1 MRNLDILVT
10 EKGTIEL
17 NKIGYARVS
26 SLEQNIDRQIQVL
39 ERQTTKIFTD
49 KESGTS
55 RKRQGLK
62 ELLDYIRTDDIVV
75 VTELD
80 RLSRN
85 NEQLTEIM
93 GIIQSKG
100 ATLEVLNFPS
110 LLGIK
115 DDNLRKLLNNLI
127 LEIIKYQAQ
136 AERDRIRERQRQGI
150 ELAKK
155 RGRYKGR
162 KPLFKRDDKKL
173 IHAFDL
179 YLGGKTDKEVEEMTG
194 INRVTFRRYRLKYN
208 IKR

>member
-1 MRNLDILVT
+1 M
-10 EKGTIEL
+10 

-26 SLEQNIDRQIQVL
+26 SLDQNIDRQIQVL
-39 ERQTTKIFTD
+39 EKQTTKIFTD

-62 ELLDYIRTDDIVV
+62 ELLDYIRADDIVV

-85 NEQLTEIM
+85 NEHLTEIM

-162 KPLFKRDDKKL
+162 KPLFRRDDKKL

-208 IKR
+208 IKW

>member
-1 MRNLDILVT
+1 M
-10 EKGTIEL
+10 

-26 SLEQNIDRQIQVL
+26 SLDQNIDRQIQVL
-39 ERQTTKIFTD
+39 EKETTKIFTD

-62 ELLDYIRTDDIVV
+62 ELLDYIRADDIVV

-85 NEQLTEIM
+85 NEHLTEIM

-179 YLGGKTDKEVEEMTG
+179 YLSGKTDKEVEEMKG

>member
-1 MRNLDILVT
+1 M
-10 EKGTIEL
+10 

-26 SLEQNIDRQIQVL
+26 SLDQNIDRQIQVL
-39 ERQTTKIFTD
+39 EKQTTKIFTD

-62 ELLDYIRTDDIVV
+62 ELLDYIRADDIVV

-85 NEQLTEIM
+85 NEHLTEIM

-162 KPLFKRDDKKL
+162 KPLFRRDDKKL

>member
-1 MRNLDILVT
+1 M
-10 EKGTIEL
+10 

-39 ERQTTKIFTD
+39 ERQTTKIFMD

-62 ELLDYIRTDDIVV
+62 ELLDYVRTDDIVV

-85 NEQLTEIM
+85 NEHLTEIM

-155 RGRYKGR
+155 KGRYKGR
-162 KPLFKRDDKKL
+162 KPLFRRDDKKL

>member
-1 MRNLDILVT
+1 M
-10 EKGTIEL
+10 

-85 NEQLTEIM
+85 NEHLTEIM

-155 RGRYKGR
+155 KGRYKGR

>member
-1 MRNLDILVT
+1 M
-10 EKGTIEL
+10 

-26 SLEQNIDRQIQVL
+26 SLDQNIDRQIQVL
-39 ERQTTKIFTD
+39 EKQTTKIFTD

-85 NEQLTEIM
+85 NEHLTEIM
-93 GIIQSKG
+93 GVIQSKG

-162 KPLFKRDDKKL
+162 KPLFKREDKKL

>member
-1 MRNLDILVT
+1 M
-10 EKGTIEL
+10 

-26 SLEQNIDRQIQVL
+26 SLDQNIDRQIQVL
-39 ERQTTKIFTD
+39 EKETTKVFTD

-62 ELLDYIRTDDIVV
+62 ELLDYIRADDIVV

-85 NEQLTEIM
+85 NEHLTEIM

-179 YLGGKTDKEVEEMTG
+179 YLSGKTDKEVEEMTG

>member
-1 MRNLDILVT
+1 
-10 EKGTIEL
+10 L

-26 SLEQNIDRQIQVL
+26 SLDQNIDRQIQVL
-39 ERQTTKIFTD
+39 EKQTTKIFTD

-62 ELLDYIRTDDIVV
+62 ELLDYIRADDIVV

-85 NEQLTEIM
+85 NEHLTEIM

-162 KPLFKRDDKKL
+162 KPLFRRDDKKL

>member
-1 MRNLDILVT
+1 M
-10 EKGTIEL
+10 

-26 SLEQNIDRQIQVL
+26 SLDQNIDRQIQVL
-39 ERQTTKIFTD
+39 KSQTTKIFTD

-85 NEQLTEIM
+85 NEHLTEIM

-173 IHAFDL
+173 IHAFEL

>member
-1 MRNLDILVT
+1 M
-10 EKGTIEL
+10 

-26 SLEQNIDRQIQVL
+26 SLDQNIDRQIQVL
-39 ERQTTKIFTD
+39 ERETTKIFTD

-85 NEQLTEIM
+85 NEHLTEIM

-136 AERDRIRERQRQGI
+136 AERDRIKERQRQGI

>member
-1 MRNLDILVT
+1 M
-10 EKGTIEL
+10 

-26 SLEQNIDRQIQVL
+26 SLDQNIDRQIQVL
-39 ERQTTKIFTD
+39 KPQTTKIFTD
-49 KESGTS
+49 KETGTS

-85 NEQLTEIM
+85 NEHLTEIM

-162 KPLFKRDDKKL
+162 KPLFKSDDKKL

-179 YLGGKTDKEVEEMTG
+179 YLSGKTDKEVEEMTG

>member
-1 MRNLDILVT
+1 M
-10 EKGTIEL
+10 

-26 SLEQNIDRQIQVL
+26 SLDQNIDRQIQVL
-39 ERQTTKIFTD
+39 KPQTTKIFTD

-85 NEQLTEIM
+85 NEHLTEIM

-173 IHAFDL
+173 IHAFEL

>member
-1 MRNLDILVT
+1 M
-10 EKGTIEL
+10 

-26 SLEQNIDRQIQVL
+26 SLDQNIDRQIQVL
-39 ERQTTKIFTD
+39 ERETTKIFTD

-85 NEQLTEIM
+85 NEHLTEIM

-136 AERDRIRERQRQGI
+136 AERDRIKERQRQGI

-162 KPLFKRDDKKL
+162 KPLFKRDDRKL

>member
-1 MRNLDILVT
+1 M
-10 EKGTIEL
+10 

-26 SLEQNIDRQIQVL
+26 SLDQNIDRQIQVL
-39 ERQTTKIFTD
+39 EKQTTKIFTD

-85 NEQLTEIM
+85 NEHLTEIM

-155 RGRYKGR
+155 KGRYKGR
-162 KPLFKRDDKKL
+162 KPLFRRDDKKL

-194 INRVTFRRYRLKYN
+194 INRVTFRRYRIKYN

>member
-1 MRNLDILVT
+1 M
-10 EKGTIEL
+10 

-26 SLEQNIDRQIQVL
+26 SLDQNIDRQIQVL
-39 ERQTTKIFTD
+39 ERETTKIFTD

-85 NEQLTEIM
+85 NEHLTEIM

-136 AERDRIRERQRQGI
+136 AERDRIKERQRQGI

-155 RGRYKGR
+155 RGRYEGR

>member
-1 MRNLDILVT
+1 M
-10 EKGTIEL
+10 

-26 SLEQNIDRQIQVL
+26 SLDQNIDRQIQVL
-39 ERQTTKIFTD
+39 EKQTIKIFTD

-85 NEQLTEIM
+85 NEHLTEIM

-162 KPLFKRDDKKL
+162 KPLFKREDKKL

>member
-1 MRNLDILVT
+1 M
-10 EKGTIEL
+10 

-85 NEQLTEIM
+85 NEHLTEIM

-100 ATLEVLNFPS
+100 VTLEVLNFPS

-127 LEIIKYQAQ
+127 LEIVKYQAQ

-155 RGRYKGR
+155 KGRYKGR
-162 KPLFKRDDKKL
+162 KPLFRRDDKKL

>member
-1 MRNLDILVT
+1 M
-10 EKGTIEL
+10 

-26 SLEQNIDRQIQVL
+26 SLDQNIDRQIQVL
-39 ERQTTKIFTD
+39 ERETTKIFTD

-85 NEQLTEIM
+85 NEHLTEIM
-93 GIIQSKG
+93 GIIRSKG

-162 KPLFKRDDKKL
+162 KPLFRHDDKKL

-179 YLGGKTDKEVEEMTG
+179 YLSGKTDKEVEEMTG

>member
-1 MRNLDILVT
+1 M
-10 EKGTIEL
+10 

-85 NEQLTEIM
+85 NEHLTEIM

-100 ATLEVLNFPS
+100 VTLEVLNFPS

-155 RGRYKGR
+155 KGRYKGR
-162 KPLFKRDDKKL
+162 KPLFRRDDKKL

>member
-1 MRNLDILVT
+1 M
-10 EKGTIEL
+10 

-26 SLEQNIDRQIQVL
+26 SLDQNIDRQIQVL
-39 ERQTTKIFTD
+39 EKQTTKIFTD

-85 NEQLTEIM
+85 NEHLTEIM

-162 KPLFKRDDKKL
+162 KPLFKREDQKL

>member
-1 MRNLDILVT
+1 M
-10 EKGTIEL
+10 

-26 SLEQNIDRQIQVL
+26 SLDQNIDRQIQVL
-39 ERQTTKIFTD
+39 EEQTTKIFTD

-62 ELLDYIRTDDIVV
+62 ELLDYVRTDDIVV

-85 NEQLTEIM
+85 NEHLTEIM

-162 KPLFKRDDKKL
+162 KPLFKREDKKL

>member
-1 MRNLDILVT
+1 
-10 EKGTIEL
+10 L

-26 SLEQNIDRQIQVL
+26 SLDQNIDRQIQVL
-39 ERQTTKIFTD
+39 EKQTTKIFTD

-85 NEQLTEIM
+85 NEHLTEIM

-162 KPLFKRDDKKL
+162 KPLFKREDKKL

>member
-1 MRNLDILVT
+1 M
-10 EKGTIEL
+10 

-85 NEQLTEIM
+85 NEHLTEIM

-155 RGRYKGR
+155 KGRYKGR
-162 KPLFKRDDKKL
+162 KPLFRRDDKKL

>member
-1 MRNLDILVT
+1 M
-10 EKGTIEL
+10 

-26 SLEQNIDRQIQVL
+26 SLDQNIDRQIQVL
-39 ERQTTKIFTD
+39 EKETTKIFTD

-62 ELLDYIRTDDIVV
+62 ELLDYIRADDIVV

-85 NEQLTEIM
+85 NEHLTEIM

>member
-1 MRNLDILVT
+1 M
-10 EKGTIEL
+10 

-26 SLEQNIDRQIQVL
+26 SLDQNIDRQIQVL
-39 ERQTTKIFTD
+39 EPQTTKIFSD
-49 KESGTS
+49 KESGSS

-62 ELLDYIRTDDIVV
+62 ELLEYIRTDDIVV

-85 NEQLTEIM
+85 NEHLTEIM

-179 YLGGKTDKEVEEMTG
+179 YLSGKTDKEVEEMTG

>member
-1 MRNLDILVT
+1 M
-10 EKGTIEL
+10 

-26 SLEQNIDRQIQVL
+26 SLDQNIDRQIQVL
-39 ERQTTKIFTD
+39 EKQTTKIFTD
-49 KESGTS
+49 KESGRS

-85 NEQLTEIM
+85 NEHLTEIM

-100 ATLEVLNFPS
+100 ATLEALNFPS

-162 KPLFKRDDKKL
+162 KPLFKREDKKL

>member
-1 MRNLDILVT
+1 M
-10 EKGTIEL
+10 

-26 SLEQNIDRQIQVL
+26 SLDQNIDRQIQVL
-39 ERQTTKIFTD
+39 EKQTTKIFTD

-85 NEQLTEIM
+85 NEHLTEIM

>member
-1 MRNLDILVT
+1 M
-10 EKGTIEL
+10 

-26 SLEQNIDRQIQVL
+26 SLDQNIDRQIQVL
-39 ERQTTKIFTD
+39 EKQTTKIFTD

-85 NEQLTEIM
+85 NEHLTEIM

-194 INRVTFRRYRLKYN
+194 INRVTFRRYRLKYK

>member
-1 MRNLDILVT
+1 M
-10 EKGTIEL
+10 

-26 SLEQNIDRQIQVL
+26 SLDQNIDRQIQVL
-39 ERQTTKIFTD
+39 ERETTKIFTD

-85 NEQLTEIM
+85 NEHLTEIM

-162 KPLFKRDDKKL
+162 KPLFRRDDKKL

>member
-1 MRNLDILVT
+1 M
-10 EKGTIEL
+10 

-26 SLEQNIDRQIQVL
+26 SLDQNIDRQIQVL
-39 ERQTTKIFTD
+39 KPQTTKIFTD

-85 NEQLTEIM
+85 NEHLTEIM

-155 RGRYKGR
+155 KGRYKGR
-162 KPLFKRDDKKL
+162 KPLFRRDDKKL

-179 YLGGKTDKEVEEMTG
+179 YLSGKTDKEVEEMTG